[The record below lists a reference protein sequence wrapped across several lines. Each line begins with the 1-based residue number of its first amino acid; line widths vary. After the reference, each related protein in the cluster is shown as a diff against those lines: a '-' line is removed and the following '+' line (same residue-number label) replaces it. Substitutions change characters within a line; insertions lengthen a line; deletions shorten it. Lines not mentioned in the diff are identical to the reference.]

1 MIRTTL
7 IATTAALLAAGGG
20 AYAGTSH
27 IVGRDGP
34 HVPLSEACT
43 RLVVA
48 APGENLNMTVNVIG
62 QQVHCLIRRPDAFA
76 RCVRHLP
83 IPPIPV
89 GKFDHGAGKPGDWTG
104 ILEMYRFNLGVA
116 GCSHAKLSTTV
127 PQ

>member
-1 MIRTTL
+1 VKKNVL
-7 IATTAALLAAGGG
+7 IGAVCALAGGAGVAG
-20 AYAGTSH
+20 AQTTH

-34 HVPLSEACT
+34 QVALSEACT

-48 APGENLNMTVNVIG
+48 APGEDLNMTVNVIG

-83 IPPIPV
+83 IPKLPV
-89 GKFDHGAGKPGDWTG
+89 GKFDHGVGKPGDWTNV
-104 ILEMYRFNLGVA
+104 IDQYRFNVGVA
-116 GCSHAKLSTTV
+116 GCSHQKLSTTV

>member
-1 MIRTTL
+1 MKNAL
-7 IATTAALLAAGGG
+7 IAALVAALVAGGS
-20 AYAGTSH
+20 AFAGTSH

-34 HVPLSEACT
+34 QVKLSEACT

-76 RCVRHLP
+76 RCVRHLKSP
-83 IPPIPV
+83 ELPV
-89 GKFDHGAGKPGDWTG
+89 GKFDHGEGKPGDWTNVDS
-104 ILEMYRFNLGVA
+104 LYRFDVGVQ
-116 GCSHAKLSTTV
+116 GCSHARLSTTV

>member
-1 MIRTTL
+1 MKTLL
-7 IATTAALLAAGGG
+7 IATLAALIAGAGG

-34 HVPLSEACT
+34 QVALSEACT

-48 APGENLNMTVNVIG
+48 APGEKLNMTVNVIG

-76 RCVRHLP
+76 RCVRHLTSP
-83 IPPIPV
+83 LLPV
-89 GKFDHGAGKPGDWTG
+89 GKFDHGTGKPADWTNVDS
-104 ILEMYRFNLGVA
+104 LYRFEVGVQ
-116 GCSHAKLSTTV
+116 GCAHAKLSTSV